1 MNRLNLA
8 QRLGIVLSLLWIVTM
23 GGSTWFLGSTAARY
37 GAETAERSC
46 LQRSAGGA
54 RTAVALAQC
63 RATGYEPVYA
73 DGRRDAIGAAAK
85 AALLPLP
92 FFWAFGFLLV
102 LTVRWV
108 LAGQAQQGLGLR
120 RRHTDQPAG

>member
-8 QRLGIVLSLLWIVTM
+8 QRLGIVLSLLWILTM
-23 GGSTWFLGSTAARY
+23 GGSTWFLASSAARF
-37 GAETAERSC
+37 GAETAEHSC
-46 LQRSAGGA
+46 LQRAEGGA
-54 RTAVALAQC
+54 RSAAYLAHC
-63 RATGYEPVYA
+63 RTTGFDPAYA
-73 DGRRDAIGAAAK
+73 EGRRDAIGAAAK

-102 LTVRWV
+102 VTVRWV